1 MADFVA
7 VLKKT
12 IDAQAD
18 PTPELRQRVY
28 AKARATI
35 EQKLVTAN
43 APESVSMR
51 QRQMLEDSI
60 KEVEASYAPAPVVEP
75 EPEIELDLT
84 PEVTTPA
91 DPLEDFL
98 SENRAGSDESAG
110 NAESDTAGDAGA
122 LTSAPDFTATGHSKE
137 ADSAPSG
144 DMLSGV
150 DRAGDR
156 LGSSAKP
163 STKAR
168 SPRKPAFNDALED
181 KRSYKGLVIGLIAAL
196 ALGGGGYAAYVNKDK
211 LSELAS
217 SLGRSETDAPVAGG
231 TDEPASNNTA
241 GTTDIGGG
249 TESGTTAPDAPEP
262 KLTQRLLP
270 DGTEV
275 DEGPAGGTAS
285 DLAEGKS
292 TTALSQNSGSG
303 QAPVSSSG
311 NTEQSGSGV
320 AVGQKAFFY
329 EERSGADSGSA
340 QSGSVVWSVV
350 QDSPGDGEPEEPAI
364 RAEVTIP
371 DTQMRMQM
379 TIRRN
384 ADKSLPASHLI
395 EMMFF
400 VPDDFSGGV
409 VDNVQRVTF
418 KDTEQAAGNPL
429 IAISSKIADNFFI
442 VALNDARTAVDTN
455 LSLMRRL
462 QWVDIPITYRNGR
475 RALLSLEKGVPGE
488 KVFNDVL
495 KSQ

>member
-12 IDAQAD
+12 IDAQVD
-18 PTPELRQRVY
+18 PSPELRQRVY

-60 KEVEASYAPAPVVEP
+60 KEVEAFYAPPAVVEP
-75 EPEIELDLT
+75 EPEPEITLDIEPD
-84 PEVTTPA
+84 VTKSSDA
-91 DPLEDFL
+91 LEDFL
-98 SENRAGSDESAG
+98 SENQSSAP
-110 NAESDTAGDAGA
+110 AKDLISATE
-122 LTSAPDFTATGHSKE
+122 APDFIHSDHKT
-137 ADSAPSG
+137 DPSPAK
-144 DMLSGV
+144 DDVFAGV
-150 DRAGDR
+150 DSSADR
-156 LGSSAKP
+156 LAQPAK
-163 STKAR
+163 TR
-168 SPRKPAFNDALED
+168 SPRKPAFNDALDD
-181 KRSYKGLVIGLIAAL
+181 KRSYKGVVIGLIAAL
-196 ALGGGGYAAYVNKDK
+196 ALGGGGYAAYHYKDQ

-217 SLGRSETDAPVAGG
+217 SLGRSEADAPVAGG
-231 TDEPASNNTA
+231 TDAPTEDNSPQ
-241 GTTDIGGG
+241 TTDLGGDN
-249 TESGTTAPDAPEP
+249 TTTGQSETEP

-270 DGTEV
+270 DGSEV
-275 DEGPAGGTAS
+275 DDGPAGGTAS

-292 TTALSQNSGSG
+292 TAALSQNSGQSP
-303 QAPVSSSG
+303 APSPTNTS
-311 NTEQSGSGV
+311 NTEQAGV

-329 EERSGADSGSA
+329 EESSGNNAGSA
-340 QSGSVVWSVV
+340 QTGSVVWSVV

-371 DTQMRMQM
+371 DTQLRMQM

-384 ADKSLPASHLI
+384 ADQSLPASHLI
-395 EMMFF
+395 EMMFL

-409 VDNVQRVTF
+409 VDNVQRITF

-455 LSLMRRL
+455 LSLMRGL

-475 RALLSLEKGVPGE
+475 RALISLEKGVPGD

>member
-60 KEVEASYAPAPVVEP
+60 KEVEAFYAPAPVDEP
-75 EPEIELDLT
+75 EPEIELESTSESVKSL
-84 PEVTTPA
+84 
-91 DPLEDFL
+91 DPLQAFL
-98 SENRAGSDESAG
+98 SESKSSTSADSDE
-110 NAESDTAGDAGA
+110 GA
-122 LTSAPDFTATGHSKE
+122 LASVPDFTAGNRDNNQNTI
-137 ADSAPSG
+137 ADKDSLSVVDG
-144 DMLSGV
+144 DKDRLSGS
-150 DRAGDR
+150 R
-156 LGSSAKP
+156 SKP
-163 STKAR
+163 R
-168 SPRKPAFNDALED
+168 PPRKPAFNDALED
-181 KRSYKGLVIGLIAAL
+181 KRSHKGLIIGLIAAFVV
-196 ALGGGGYAAYVNKDK
+196 GGAGYAVYVNKDM

-217 SLGRSETDAPVAGG
+217 NIGRGELSIPVAG
-231 TDEPASNNTA
+231 DEDTPATTA
-241 GTTDIGGG
+241 KHETTDIGGG
-249 TESGTTAPDAPEP
+249 SDGDSPASDAVEP

-275 DEGPAGGTAS
+275 DEGPAEGVAS
-285 DLAEGKS
+285 ALAEGKS
-292 TTALSQNSGSG
+292 TTALSQNSATG
-303 QAPVSSSG
+303 QVPASSG
-311 NTEQSGSGV
+311 VSEQVGAGV

-329 EERSGADSGSA
+329 EERSGSEDGSA
-340 QSGSVVWSVV
+340 QSGNVVWSVV

-371 DTQMRMQM
+371 ETQLRMQM

-395 EMMFF
+395 EIMFF
-400 VPDDFSGGV
+400 VPDNFSGGV
-409 VDNVQRVTF
+409 VDNVQRITF

-455 LSLMRRL
+455 MSLMRRL

>member
-60 KEVEASYAPAPVVEP
+60 QEVEAFYAPAPVVEP
-75 EPEIELDLT
+75 EPEIELDIA
-84 PEVTTPA
+84 PDVSKSD
-91 DPLEDFL
+91 DPLESFL
-98 SENRAGSDESAG
+98 SENRAGSDE
-110 NAESDTAGDAGA
+110 NTAGHDSDAGTF
-122 LTSAPDFTATGHSKE
+122 TSAPDFTASGASTDK
-137 ADSAPSG
+137 APSPNG
-144 DMLSGV
+144 DMLSDV
-150 DRAGDR
+150 DRSGDR
-156 LGSSAKP
+156 LGASGKSRPA
-163 STKAR
+163 
-168 SPRKPAFNDALED
+168 RKPGFNDALED

-231 TDEPASNNTA
+231 TDEPAPGNAA
-241 GTTDIGGG
+241 GTTDIGSG
-249 TESGTTAPDAPEP
+249 TESGTTAPNAPEP

-275 DEGPAGGTAS
+275 DEGPSGGTAS

-292 TTALSQNSGSG
+292 TTALSQNSNSG

-311 NTEQSGSGV
+311 NSEQSGSGV

-340 QSGSVVWSVV
+340 QSGNVVWSVV

-371 DTQMRMQM
+371 DTQLRMQM

-400 VPDDFSGGV
+400 VPDDFSGGA
-409 VDNVQRVTF
+409 VDNVQRITF

-455 LSLMRRL
+455 MSLMRRL